1 MAYAFKWA
9 EHLWTRLRRLD
20 YWNKDHVITNLPVKS
35 LRTVSPGS
43 QPPASIPRK
52 EMENVFSTRY
62 FPRDVKR
69 QHTYGNYPD
78 TPLSLNHNLMKGKP
92 LRPEGGPP
100 ATLPQVGAFGGQ
112 AYATPRAMGV

>member
-1 MAYAFKWA
+1 
-9 EHLWTRLRRLD
+9 
-20 YWNKDHVITNLPVKS
+20 
-35 LRTVSPGS
+35 
-43 QPPASIPRK
+43 
-52 EMENVFSTRY
+52 MENVFSTRY

-112 AYATPRAMGV
+112 EYATPRSMGG